1 MTAAVAAP
9 GLAAAR
15 PAAAPAIAASAPAA
29 ALPDLRHAWYPASRC
44 GDHCREQTPVVV
56 NLVVVMV
63 RMVRLVV
70 VVCFLVVFGPMV
82 ALAPRLLRRRFL
94 SRAARHLLAA
104 LGVAVR
110 IDDRRPFAGTSRGL
124 VVANHVSYLD
134 ILAVA
139 VVSPSH
145 FVAKSD
151 VTTMPVVSGLARRLG
166 IIPVERAS
174 LRELPATIRSAVD
187 ELHRDRSVAVFPEGT
202 TWCGREAGR
211 FRPAFFQAAI
221 DAGVPVTPIR
231 LRFTAMDGSPTS
243 APSFI
248 GDDNPLDTL
257 RRVLRARGLTADI
270 RVHESQLPD
279 TDRRTLAARC
289 ERLVT
294 A

>member
-1 MTAAVAAP
+1 MTAALAAP
-9 GLAAAR
+9 GLSQPRSATAPTPAPVVAPAR
-15 PAAAPAIAASAPAA
+15 P
-29 ALPDLRHAWYPASRC
+29 DTRHAWYPVSRC
-44 GDHCREQTPVVV
+44 GDHCREQTPAVVNRVVV
-56 NLVVVMV
+56 IV
-63 RMVRLVV
+63 RMVRLMA
-70 VVCFLVVFGPMV
+70 VVCFLATFGPMV

-104 LGVAVR
+104 LGVCVR

-124 VVANHVSYLD
+124 VVANHISYLD

-151 VTTMPVVSGLARRLG
+151 VTTMPVISGLARRLG

-174 LRELPATIRSAVD
+174 LRELPTTIRSAVD

-231 LRFTAMDGSPTS
+231 LVFTAMDGSPTS
-243 APSFI
+243 VPGFI
-248 GDDNPLDTL
+248 GDDTPLDTL
-257 RRVLRARGLTADI
+257 RRVLRARGLTVDI

-279 TDRRTLAARC
+279 TDRRTLATRC

-294 A
+294 S